1 MPDYDSPTA
10 LREFLEAEGLAMSK
24 RFGQNFL
31 VNRRQRERILEA
43 ALGMIGL
50 DPAKPEDIKARKPA
64 PAIWEIGPG
73 IGSMTELCLEAG
85 LGVRAFEIDHGFAR
99 VLTRLYGERAN
110 FSLIEGDF
118 LKTWKAELA
127 KSGAPALVFGNLPY
141 NVANAIAA
149 ELMEGFTDIPLPPMA
164 FTVQKEA
171 AQRMAAKPGS
181 KDYSAFTVLCS
192 STCKVKL
199 AFDLS
204 SSSFWPVPRVT
215 STLALLKPR
224 PDPVGAE
231 DRAAFSAFCRSS
243 FSSRRK
249 TIKNNL
255 KAAGYAETAIAESI
269 ASLSLPPQVRAE
281 VLDPS
286 TLEKLWKLL
295 RETPRGSSRTPEP
308 EPQAD

>member
-1 MPDYDSPTA
+1 
-10 LREFLEAEGLAMSK
+10 MSK

-31 VNRRQRERILEA
+31 VSRRQRERILEA
-43 ALGMIGL
+43 ALALVGL
-50 DPAKPEDIKARKPA
+50 DPAKPGEIAAKEPRPS
-64 PAIWEIGPG
+64 IWEIGPG
-73 IGSMTELCLEAG
+73 IGSMTELSLEAG
-85 LGVRAFEIDHGFAR
+85 LEVTVFEIDHGFAR
-99 VLTRLYGERAN
+99 VLSRLFGERPG
-110 FSLIEGDF
+110 FSLVEGDF
-118 LKTWKAELA
+118 LKTWKAELV
-127 KSGAPALVFGNLPY
+127 KNGAPDIIFGNLPY
-141 NVANAIAA
+141 NVANAIVAD
-149 ELMEGFTDIPLPPMA
+149 LMEGFVDLPLPPMA

-215 STLALLKPR
+215 STLAVLKPR

-231 DRAAFSAFCRSS
+231 SRKAFSGFCRSA

-255 KAAGYAETAIAESI
+255 KAAGYAEPAIAEAI
-269 ASLSLPPQVRAE
+269 DSLGLPAPVRAE
-281 VLDPS
+281 VLDPP

-295 RETPRGSSRTPEP
+295 RQPP
-308 EPQAD
+308 ADN